1 MSGEKRDEEEIDLAE
16 GAAPNAA
23 DQGHEVTYDAGLEN
37 TPEPMGEIADEGELG
52 DLGDLGDPSELA
64 AQLEKSQLEA
74 ADFRDKLLRAM
85 AELENVRRRAERDK
99 VDGRKYAVAEF
110 ARNILTVPDNLRRAL
125 DATPAEGH
133 DAGTPLAKFVEGV
146 ELTERELLSVLERH
160 DIQQINPVGE
170 KLDPNLHQAMVQ
182 VDHPEAPAGTIIDV
196 LQVGYVLHDRLLRP
210 AMVAV
215 AKGPD
220 GGNGDSLDAGQT
232 IDTTA

>member
-1 MSGEKRDEEEIDLAE
+1 MCWSRCNRTTGRSLPTPKKRSNNN
-16 GAAPNAA
+16 GA
-23 DQGHEVTYDAGLEN
+23 
-37 TPEPMGEIADEGELG
+37 
-52 DLGDLGDPSELA
+52 
-64 AQLEKSQLEA
+64 
-74 ADFRDKLLRAM
+74 FRSLRKHT
-85 AELENVRRRAERDK
+85 VSSIKR
-99 VDGRKYAVAEF
+99 YANP
-110 ARNILTVPDNLRRAL
+110 RLT
-125 DATPAEGH
+125 
-133 DAGTPLAKFVEGV
+133 
-146 ELTERELLSVLERH
+146 LTERELLLVLERH

-215 AKGPD
+215 AKGPE